1 MKVFVMIGTVLALAS
16 CGANGAPL
24 RPTASTNLSVGTNG
38 VSAGTNLGL
47 SNGIV
52 SLGIGQRIYRN

>member
-1 MKVFVMIGTVLALAS
+1 MKILVLIGTVLAMAG

-24 RPTASTNLSVGTNG
+24 RPTASTNVSVGTHG
-38 VSAGTNLGL
+38 VSAGTNLGV

-52 SLGIGQRIYRN
+52 SLGIGQSIYRN